1 MSWLIRALVVLVSV
15 LLIYMGAGWYVN
27 PESAAEGLGMALQDG
42 VGRSSQIGDTAAL
55 FITTG
60 SCALIGMVSRQRIWF
75 YPAAML
81 MCLTAL
87 GRLLA
92 WLLHDAAFA
101 TELIAAELVFA
112 TIFLVASRKL
122 TSA

>member
-1 MSWLIRALVVLVSV
+1 M
-15 LLIYMGAGWYVN
+15 N
-27 PESAAEGLGMALQDG
+27 PETAAEGLGMALQDG

-60 SCALIGMVSRQRIWF
+60 SCALIGMASRQRVWF